1 MDDERSRDH
10 HQNSPAETE
19 WPVLVAA
26 HEALRTAVLGVDP
39 EAWDRPTPCD
49 RWTVTQ
55 VLQHAVGDQLAYAAA
70 ITGQPGPTEDPFAPS
85 GHLDR
90 PAIGLLE
97 ARLACGQRRLGDHRP
112 RRSRGP
118 HPFAAWSLA
127 GLDGRGRVRP
137 RRCCA
142 RLGHR
147 YRNGSATTAGRRPRG
162 VADDGRGRHRG
173 AASGVRRLRP
183 RDRATGIRRRPG
195 WPAAL
200 PGPAADRLQ
209 GPAGSCAGCNTAS
222 RSEPIGTPRPVHAS
236 QPGPALKAPLSPTVM
251 SRKPGATSPA
261 VAAAYSAGC
270 RRPRLLPACCASRAT
285 SAAHS
290 GATALVPPKTTSLPS
305 TRTW

>member
-97 ARLACGQRRLGDHRP
+97 HALLAA
-112 RRSRGP
+112 S
-118 HPFAAWSLA
+118 AAWATIDPAAAAVPTPLPHGALPALTAVGACALDAAVHGWDIATATGQPPPLDAALAESLMTVAVAIVEPLRAYGAYAPAIAPQASDDALA
-127 GLDGRGRVRP
+127 GLLRYLGRQPTGFRIRP
-137 RRCCA
+137 DRA
-142 RLGHR
+142 PA
-147 YRNGSATTAGRRPRG
+147 ATPRAGR
-162 VADDGRGRHRG
+162 
-173 AASGVRRLRP
+173 
-183 RDRATGIRRRPG
+183 
-195 WPAAL
+195 
-200 PGPAADRLQ
+200 
-209 GPAGSCAGCNTAS
+209 S
-222 RSEPIGTPRPVHAS
+222 R
-236 QPGPALKAPLSPTVM
+236 
-251 SRKPGATSPA
+251 
-261 VAAAYSAGC
+261 
-270 RRPRLLPACCASRAT
+270 
-285 SAAHS
+285 
-290 GATALVPPKTTSLPS
+290 
-305 TRTW
+305 